1 MNTLWQDL
9 RQGTRSL
16 ARTPFFCLLAALA
29 LALGIGANTAVFS
42 VVNGVLL
49 RPLAY
54 AQPGRLAVI
63 LHSGTFPVSPADY
76 LDWKAQAR
84 SFDGIGSAQVWGAT
98 LTNRGEPEKLE
109 GVQVSPDLFPL
120 LGA

>member
-16 ARTPFFCLLAALA
+16 ARTPTFCLLAALA

-49 RPLAY
+49 QPLAY
-54 AQPGRLAVI
+54 AQPNRLAVI
-63 LHSGTFPVSPADY
+63 LHSGTLPVSPADY

-84 SFDGIGSAQVWGAT
+84 SFDGIGAAQVWGAT
-98 LTNRGEPEKLE
+98 LTDRGEPEKLD
-109 GVQVSPDLFPL
+109 GVQVSSD
-120 LGA
+120 